1 MVIRYPRMFSLNEK
15 DETEFNTCLS
25 KFIAIEILRLGIKEA
40 LKLTSAAPAKSIK
53 KAKELIKCI
62 KKKSS
67 DN

>member
-1 MVIRYPRMFSLNEK
+1 MKPRYIHSFSLRET
-15 DETEFNTCLS
+15 DETDFCLAQA
-25 KFIAIEILRLGIKEA
+25 KFKDIEILRLGIEEA